1 MTNSDSK
8 GGWPWWCRRVSR
20 SEPLPAWQALTE
32 TWRRARTRKGPD
44 HEGKRIVV
52 FTDPDGT
59 LLEHRAHPCT
69 PVCPALS
76 VLAKH
81 DVPVV
86 LCSSRTR
93 AELELIQHEF
103 QFRHPFISENGGAV
117 YLPRGYF
124 TSSDF
129 MEFSGYDVMASG
141 RPHQQVVEALRRA
154 ASTSRIEVC
163 NFHDMS
169 VQEVADECGLS
180 LAEARLAKLR
190 EYDEPFRIL
199 TSDTAAHSRLFT
211 ALRRAGLRCVDD
223 GRFHHVTWGSDLG
236 RGVRALMS
244 VYRRRS
250 GHTLAVGISDGRGD
264 LSLLQEVDV
273 AIIVFNPEV
282 DSGHVLRKLPTAR
295 VTSKSGSLGWDEAIF
310 SAVVP
315 ELQNLSRRK

>member
-1 MTNSDSK
+1 
-8 GGWPWWCRRVSR
+8 
-20 SEPLPAWQALTE
+20 
-32 TWRRARTRKGPD
+32 
-44 HEGKRIVV
+44 
-52 FTDPDGT
+52 
-59 LLEHRAHPCT
+59 
-69 PVCPALS
+69 LS
-76 VLAKH
+76 VLAKN

-93 AELELIQHEF
+93 AELELLQHEF
-103 QFRHPFISENGGAV
+103 QLRHPFVAENGGAV

-124 TSSDF
+124 TSCDF
-129 MEFSGYDVMASG
+129 MEGSGYDVLAFG
-141 RPHQQVVEALRRA
+141 RPHEQIVAALRRA

-169 VQEVADECGLS
+169 VQGVADACGLS

-199 TSDTAAHSRLFT
+199 TSDTVAHRRLFT

-223 GRFHHVTWGSDLG
+223 GRFHHVTGRSDLG

-244 VYRRRS
+244 AYRRRS

-273 AIIVFNPEV
+273 AIVVFNPEV
-282 DSGHVLRKLPTAR
+282 DSGRVLRKLSTAR
-295 VTSKSGSLGWDEAIF
+295 VTSNSGSSGWDEAIF

-315 ELQNLSRRK
+315 ELENLSKRK